1 MRVGLHWASPFAH
14 WIHNI
19 EKTMQTFGILGFIFG
34 LVAFAIVTKL
44 AKDVKNLQ
52 AQLDELKKQLPAKK
66 NPDQVL

>member
-1 MRVGLHWASPFAH
+1 
-14 WIHNI
+14 
-19 EKTMQTFGILGFIFG
+19 MQTFGILGFIFW
-34 LVAFAIVTKL
+34 LVAFAIDTKL